1 VPLSVLDYL
10 TAADELNRICIDLAD
25 YPYSD
30 DDMTDV
36 LIESDKEQLD
46 SSSTLSDEEIV
57 K

>member
-1 VPLSVLDYL
+1 MPLSVLDYL